1 MRAQRTAL
9 LRITHGSPLHR
20 EGKNSHRPYGAPPSK
35 REASYNHSRK
45 YDFPAVKWLQK
56 ASLRYVFCPPVCR
69 SRGLRR
75 KSECGAAILLRLRR
89 REKPNAEPKANVG
102 VLFPLRHCC
111 TAALAKKISQKDFL
125 RRGAASVLSAAFGA
139 AEPPARCAPP
149 RRRQFEKNFVKYLTS
164 FSSSW
169 SWKAKVLRA
178 FPSRRHGRA
187 GCGRSRWAE
196 HPLRATPLPSPRRR

>member
-1 MRAQRTAL
+1 MRAA
-9 LRITHGSPLHR
+9 GS
-20 EGKNSHRPYGAPPSK
+20 
-35 REASYNHSRK
+35 
-45 YDFPAVKWLQK
+45 
-56 ASLRYVFCPPVCR
+56 
-69 SRGLRR
+69 SRGAHRSEISFHNFPRQYTGKRVETKPTDDIKRLPLIRLLCR
-75 KSECGAAILLRLRR
+75 HLPPRGKAGNNNAPAGCLLKS
-89 REKPNAEPKANVG
+89 
-102 VLFPLRHCC
+102 RHCR

-187 GCGRSRWAE
+187 GCGRFRWAE
-196 HPLRATPLPSPRRR
+196 HPLRATPLPSPRRQ